1 MRAKNKK
8 IKKNNVV
15 HSKENTYFFIK
26 KILRIRLVTKYGDDS
41 SCKVAYVMKESVEL
55 SVNKNFF

>member
-41 SCKVAYVMKESVEL
+41 SCKVAYVMKESV
-55 SVNKNFF
+55 